1 MDFEPIHYNSERIVY
16 LNNPNVIIKNAKDAL
31 TLLMESNY
39 VHDTNKVII
48 TQNTLTPEFFDLK
61 TGVAGEIAQ
70 KFVNYNGYL
79 AIIGDFSIYPSKSLQ
94 DFMYE
99 SNKTGRIL
107 FVEDKEKAL
116 SLLTNPNN

>member
-1 MDFEPIHYNSERIVY
+1 MDLELIHYNSERIVY

-48 TQNTLTPEFFDLK
+48 TQNTLTPEFFDLR
-61 TGVAGEIAQ
+61 TGIAGDIVQ
-70 KFVNYNGYL
+70 KFVNYKGYL
-79 AIIGDFSIYPSKSLQ
+79 AIIGDFSIYTSKSLQ

-107 FVEDKEKAL
+107 FVEYKEKAL
-116 SLLTNPNN
+116 FLLTQS